1 MTRRGGIL
9 QQPARFSE
17 RSDEADECV
26 TNHTFSGTDAA
37 PTLPIPDRMPTKS
50 FIANAKSRNAIAVLA

>member
-1 MTRRGGIL
+1 
-9 QQPARFSE
+9 
-17 RSDEADECV
+17 V